1 MSDSVLYTRNGRF
14 YELSKVKELQPNDYY
29 LGSRTPTALKSTSV
43 TIIFFYLPSDK
54 TSQELRDIIAVLAA
68 SVAGIDYVA
77 VNGAEEKE
85 ILKAYVETGNDVD
98 HPLFPFAVTGFPTIM
113 VYRKGWPQAY
123 YNGDRTYDAL
133 LAYSLELA
141 AKPGYYEP
149 VNDYE
154 GVAPSDPT
162 LYAYERRLPGS
173 TKSDYTDQEDDK
185 EPEYTPYTE
194 DGVLIPAELVTTD
207 EV

>member
-1 MSDSVLYTRNGRF
+1 MTEAVVYQRNDNFYTIV
-14 YELSKVKELQPNDYY
+14 KVKELQPRDYY
-29 LGSRTPTALKSTSV
+29 LGSRTPTMLKSRAV
-43 TIIFFYLPSDK
+43 TMIFFYLPSDP
-54 TSQELRDIIAVLAA
+54 TSQELRDIWSQLA
-68 SVAGIDYVA
+68 SNIAGIDYVA
-77 VNGAEEKE
+77 VNGSEQKE
-85 ILKAYVETGNDVD
+85 IMKAYVETGNDVE
-98 HPLFPFAVTGFPTIM
+98 HPLFPFDVTGFPTIM
-113 VYRKGWPQAY
+113 VYRQGWPQAF

-173 TKSDYTDQEDDK
+173 TASDYIEQAEEK
-185 EPEYTPYTE
+185 EPQYTPYE
-194 DGVLIPAELVTTD
+194 EEGVLLPAELVVTD
-207 EV
+207 DI